1 MKGKKTFIIFSR
13 GISSYYFKARIVG
26 TESEAKNKLREF
38 VRKSRKDG
46 TSYDYILTEVIGKE
60 SD

>member
-38 VRKSRKDG
+38 VRKSHG

-60 SD
+60 SN